1 MLTRVAPSR
10 LPVEEFQRRLY
21 QICGVFQAEPVR
33 GRDMLTGGILLEDRA
48 GFEMAHVAKD
58 LQTVR
63 RTRRDIRKDSGEN
76 YFLIVQEE
84 GRAMMS
90 QRECAQMLQPGDM
103 ILIDSAVPSEFH
115 FFGSFG
121 RQLSV
126 HLPRT
131 EMQARFGE
139 AISGGICLAATD
151 PTAMAITAVLA
162 KSFSSPGNEEQRSCL
177 REAVFCLV
185 GAMIHDRDAGTA
197 ARRFDADLSGARL
210 FERGLAYIDRSFT
223 DGDLTIGQIATD
235 LGVSIRQLQ
244 RAFAFVGATPNTY
257 LLQKRLE
264 FACQLLLARKNGRN
278 DVLISSIAYA
288 CGFNDISYFNR
299 QFRRAFSCAPREYG
313 EDA

>member
-1 MLTRVAPSR
+1 MLN
-10 LPVEEFQRRLY
+10 
-21 QICGVFQAEPVR
+21 
-33 GRDMLTGGILLEDRA
+33 GGILLEDRA

-63 RTRRDIRKDSGEN
+63 RTRRDIRRDSGEN
-76 YFLIVQEE
+76 FFLIVQEE

-90 QRECAQMLQPGDM
+90 QRETTRMLQPGDM

-126 HLPRT
+126 HLPRA

-139 AISGGICLAATD
+139 ALCGGICLAATD

-162 KSFSSPGNEEQRSCL
+162 KSFSSPGNEQQQFCL

-185 GAMIHDRDAGTA
+185 GVMIHDRDAGAA
-197 ARRFDADLSGARL
+197 ARGFHADLAGARVL
-210 FERGLAYIDRSFT
+210 ERGLAYIDRCFT
-223 DGDLTIGQIATD
+223 DGDLTISRIATD
-235 LGVSIRQLQ
+235 LGVSMRQLQ
-244 RAFAFVGATPNTY
+244 RAFAFVGATPNNY

-264 FACQLLLARKNGRN
+264 SACQLLLARRSGGR

-288 CGFNDISYFNR
+288 CGFNDISHFNR
-299 QFRRAFSCAPREYG
+299 QFRRAFGCAPREYG
-313 EDA
+313 EGS